1 MLYICDFVG
10 NMGYFLRGEWYH
22 MHDGY
27 VNYII
32 TWKYDQTSNC
42 LTVFYN
48 ITWYG

>member
-1 MLYICDFVG
+1 MNVHIIITYAVLLYIYDFMG

-32 TWKYDQTSNC
+32 T
-42 LTVFYN
+42 
-48 ITWYG
+48 